1 MTGKLGWWNWA
12 FAILIF
18 MVMFWLFFCPL
29 AKADPPHPS
38 KHYKWSTLPTGEV
51 VLHYLENGQHLRF
64 VYRLVNA
71 IEPATPCA
79 PKYGKKTFRLVTWD
93 MTYPYFYTMSNEPVM
108 RWNPKIKEY
117 VRLEE

>member
-1 MTGKLGWWNWA
+1 MNKSSIIVI
-12 FAILIF
+12 AIVVFILT
-18 MVMFWLFFCPL
+18 WLYCPYFVS
-29 AKADPPHPS
+29 AAEPPHPS

-51 VLHYLENGQHLRF
+51 VLYYLENGQFLRF
-64 VYRLVNA
+64 VYRLVHS

-79 PKYGKKTFRLVTWD
+79 PKYDKTTFRLVTWD

-108 RWNPKIKEY
+108 QWDPKIKEY